1 MPSRPS
7 TSSPSRRTP
16 ALIASAASVLLASG
30 LAVSL
35 AVALR
40 SLQAELDSDDEAI
53 DLDQTAVAVWW
64 AGDVALRWA
73 FISAAG
79 SLCGVLGLVLV
90 SPALRS
96 LPSEKGL
103 LTRTHAIRMQRKSK
117 LHAVFALTTA
127 FDLLATIFLTL
138 TLLLLTFSPSLSEP
152 FGDFVCSSSYASDFS
167 ASARALLARP
177 SEHATSSW
185 SNGIELAFW
194 GVEACEDA
202 WQAAMVRVLVGCAV
216 TIALRAYGTWV
227 TWDANVELKD
237 LEDRGVW
244 SSVPAAV
251 DETGVDGERGEDD
264 NTKGMVE
271 KVMRRLSSSGGP
283 RPTARY
289 TPLALEEARS
299 SRTLERRS
307 NTFPHPSLPSS
318 VDEKRRPARAQS
330 DDIRRQS
337 LSSSPS
343 RRNSSAEPR
352 LVLVPFVID
361 SLGHAVYEPSSPT
374 LHIPP
379 PPPPQQE
386 SGASARRL
394 SALSTRPSPP
404 PTRRP
409 SPRRRSLSSS
419 SSSSCPSLSASSSAD
434 STTNFTT
441 TTPTSPLPPLTPPL
455 IFTDEP
461 SRMSS
466 SSSSSTSLARCQS
479 NSTKSFDSAA
489 NRTRWTRA
497 QDDEAEA

>member
-7 TSSPSRRTP
+7 NPSRRNPSRRTP

-40 SLQAELDSDDEAI
+40 SFEAELDSDEEAI

-79 SLCGVLGLVLV
+79 SLCGVLGLVL
-90 SPALRS
+90 
-96 LPSEKGL
+96 
-103 LTRTHAIRMQRKSK
+103 RKSK

-202 WQAAMVRVLVGCAV
+202 WQTAMVRVLAGCAV

-237 LEDRGVW
+237 LEDRGLVGAW
-244 SSVPAAV
+244 PSVRAAL
-251 DETGVDGERGEDD
+251 DEVGVEGERGESD
-264 NTKGMVE
+264 NSKGMVE
-271 KVMRRLSSSGGP
+271 KVVRRLSSSGGS

-307 NTFPHPSLPSS
+307 NTLPHPSLPTS
-318 VDEKRRPARAQS
+318 VEEKRRPARVQS
-330 DDIRRQS
+330 DDF
-337 LSSSPS
+337 
-343 RRNSSAEPR
+343 RRNSSSSSSSPNRRNSSTEPR

-374 LHIPP
+374 LHM
-379 PPPPQQE
+379 PPPQQQE
-386 SGASARRL
+386 CGASARRSL

-404 PTRRP
+404 SPRRP
-409 SPRRRSLSSS
+409 SPRSMSSS
-419 SSSSCPSLSASSSAD
+419 SSSSCPSLSASSSSSAP
-434 STTNFTT
+434 SSPANA
-441 TTPTSPLPPLTPPL
+441 TSPASPPPPPPLTPPL
-455 IFTDEP
+455 IFTAEP

-466 SSSSSTSLARCQS
+466 SSSSSTTSPARCQS
-479 NSTKSFDSAA
+479 NSTKTLDSAA
-489 NRTRWTRA
+489 NRPRWTRA
-497 QDDEAEA
+497 QDDDVEA

>member
-1 MPSRPS
+1 MPSRP
-7 TSSPSRRTP
+7 SSPSRRTP

-35 AVALR
+35 AVAVR
-40 SLQAELDSDDEAI
+40 SIEAELDSDDEAI

-79 SLCGVLGLVLV
+79 SLCGVLGLVL
-90 SPALRS
+90 
-96 LPSEKGL
+96 
-103 LTRTHAIRMQRKSK
+103 RKSK

-202 WQAAMVRVLVGCAV
+202 WQTAMVRVLVGCAV

-227 TWDANVELKD
+227 TWDANVEMKD
-237 LEDRGVW
+237 LEDRGLGGAW
-244 SSVPAAV
+244 SSVRAAV
-251 DETGVDGERGEDD
+251 DETGVDGERGE
-264 NTKGMVE
+264 NVNSKGMVE
-271 KVMRRLSSSGGP
+271 KMVRRLSSSSGGP

-307 NTFPHPSLPSS
+307 NTFPHPPSLLTS
-318 VDEKRRPARAQS
+318 VDEKRRPTRAQS
-330 DDIRRQS
+330 DDIRRNS
-337 LSSSPS
+337 SSSSPN

-374 LHIPP
+374 LHM
-379 PPPPQQE
+379 PPPQQQQQQHE
-386 SGASARRL
+386 CGAPARRSL
-394 SALSTRPSPP
+394 STLSTRPSPP
-404 PTRRP
+404 
-409 SPRRRSLSSS
+409 SPRPRSMPSSSSS
-419 SSSSCPSLSASSSAD
+419 SSSSCPSLSASASSSAP
-434 STTNFTT
+434 SSPATA
-441 TTPTSPLPPLTPPL
+441 TSPASPPPPPPPPLTPPL

-461 SRMSS
+461 GQM
-466 SSSSSTSLARCQS
+466 SSSSTSPARCQS
-479 NSTKSFDSAA
+479 NSTKSLDSAA
-489 NRTRWTRA
+489 NRPRWTRA
-497 QDDEAEA
+497 QDDDDLEA